1 MMLGSF
7 FMEAT
12 MIFSVKYE
20 NGYYMVQSEVTS
32 DIGPVFEEFET
43 EELDEVMDY
52 ISEVI
57 EDLDDGSAD

>member
-1 MMLGSF
+1 
-7 FMEAT
+7 MEAS

-57 EDLDDGSAD
+57 EDLDDGSED